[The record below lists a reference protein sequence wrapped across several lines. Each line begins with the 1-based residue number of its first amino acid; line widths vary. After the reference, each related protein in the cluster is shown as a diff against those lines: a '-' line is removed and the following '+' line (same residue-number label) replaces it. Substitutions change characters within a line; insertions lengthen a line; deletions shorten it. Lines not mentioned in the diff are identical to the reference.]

1 MTNRNL
7 LAVPVGIKQK
17 GNVDAMV
24 KKVLY
29 MFFWVDPKLILG
41 IEELLGFIC
50 KVFFVSSQFRP
61 ANFTV
66 VLFHYDGNMDKWWDL
81 EWSSK
86 AIHIVAQNQTK
97 WYLSFLFQC
106 ITLRQCFVYMF
117 HLCNIG
123 LLYVSFSWFSGGL
136 QNDFSIRTL
145 YPFMIMFFFGMRI
158 LELRTSHQRGKF
170 QFHFENLI
178 VRFMKIECDTNHFS
192 EGIWR

>member
-1 MTNRNL
+1 MCIVIVKTQGVEMTNRNL

-29 MFFWVDPKLILG
+29 IFFWVDPKLILG

-50 KVFFVSSQFRP
+50 KVYVSSQFLP

-97 WYLSFLFQC
+97 WYLF
-106 ITLRQCFVYMF
+106 
-117 HLCNIG
+117 
-123 LLYVSFSWFSGGL
+123 FSS
-136 QNDFSIRTL
+136 NA
-145 YPFMIMFFFGMRI
+145 
-158 LELRTSHQRGKF
+158 
-170 QFHFENLI
+170 
-178 VRFMKIECDTNHFS
+178 
-192 EGIWR
+192 